1 MAGQKGMSRYP
12 VEIRVKAVKMF
23 FEEGYR
29 KKDILAAL
37 NIKNDTQLEGWF
49 RRFRAEGYDGLK
61 YRQKGPKSKRQDDI
75 TALER
80 IEELEM
86 KVDLLEAFL
95 LAEERK

>member
-1 MAGQKGMSRYP
+1 MAGKKGMRRYP
-12 VEIRVKAVKMF
+12 VEIRIKAIKMF

-29 KKDILAAL
+29 KKDIMDKLD
-37 NIKNDTQLEGWF
+37 IKNKTQLQDWF

-61 YRQKGPKSKRQDDI
+61 YRQKGPKSRRTNDI